1 MKKNFFR
8 AFLTSFIVVAGV
20 LIFATPFFSCM
31 SATSVSHGLENVA
44 YLEIMGDTSK
54 YQTVSSTKSG
64 GTEFLHR
71 VQVVIDGDEPFD
83 ADVNSIKNRA
93 VENKYTYK
101 IATGSHDIEVFFEGN
116 LVARTKIFTSANQ
129 TKIISL
135 P

>member
-8 AFLTSFIVVAGV
+8 TIFTAFMICAGILLFATSFV
-20 LIFATPFFSCM
+20 SCM

-54 YQTVSSTKSG
+54 YQTITSTKSG
-64 GTEFLHR
+64 GTEFLHS